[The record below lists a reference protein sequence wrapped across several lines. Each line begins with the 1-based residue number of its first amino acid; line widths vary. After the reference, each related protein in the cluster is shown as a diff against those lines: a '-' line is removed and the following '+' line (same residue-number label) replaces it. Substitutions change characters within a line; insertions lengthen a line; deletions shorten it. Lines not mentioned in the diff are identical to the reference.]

1 MGLIK
6 AKQVNIG
13 TGTPFSGSFTAFISA
28 SAAAAGF
35 GTPGSVIVTAG
46 SGSIS
51 PWLISGGTLFT
62 SQSYNTQI
70 TGSLTVFGNSPEV
83 FIVKNHNETQNLL
96 TVKSSGIVQLYVNEL
111 NPTSSAEYGQLY
123 FTSQSV
129 FVGIS

>member
-13 TGTPFSGSFTAFISA
+13 TGTPFSGSFTAFIS
-28 SAAAAGF
+28 SSVAAAGF
-35 GTPGSVIVTAG
+35 ASRGEVINNQWTLNGT
-46 SGSIS
+46 
-51 PWLISGGTLFT
+51 TLFT

-123 FTSQSV
+123 FTSSSL
-129 FVGIS
+129 FLGIT